1 MRMMARVTVD
11 VEKGNDAIRTGNMA
25 KVIGDFME
33 RAKPEA
39 AYFTAYQGKRTGIF
53 FLDVKDSSQLP
64 PLFEDFFHK
73 LNADIEF
80 TPVMNSD
87 ELKAGLG
94 AYAAQSR

>member
-1 MRMMARVTVD
+1 MRMLAKVTVE
-11 VEKGNDAIRTGNMA
+11 VGKGNEAISSGNMG
-25 KVIGDFME
+25 KVIGTFME

-39 AYFTAYQGKRTGIF
+39 AYFTSYQGKRTGF
-53 FLDVKDSSQLP
+53 FVVDLKDSSQLP

-94 AYAAQSR
+94 ANASQK